1 MNRIP
6 ALLVA
11 PLLTVLVVIALPFA
25 LLALCHEWATDKLK
39 GRK

>member
-11 PLLTVLVVIALPFA
+11 PILAVLVVIALPFA
-25 LLALCHEWATDKLK
+25 LLALCHEWASYKLK

>member
-11 PLLTVLVVIALPFA
+11 PILAVLVVLALPFA
-25 LLALCHEWATDKLK
+25 LLACCYEWATYKLK